1 MRPRGTIPVIMPAS
15 KSALVLG
22 ERVYLRR
29 PRMADAEV
37 YCAAVRASRTIHRLW
52 TRPPAT
58 PGEFAKMFARSR
70 QPASKTLFA
79 CRSEDDALVGVFD
92 LSQIFGGI
100 MQSAYLGYYALAPY
114 ARQGYMRDG
123 LELMLRYAF
132 RTLRL
137 HRVESNI
144 QPANKR
150 SIALVRRAGFV
161 REGYSRRYLKIAG
174 RWRDHERWALL
185 VEDWRARRARRQ

>member
-1 MRPRGTIPVIMPAS
+1 MHPRGNIPVIMPAP

-29 PRMADAEV
+29 PRAADAPV
-37 YCAAVRASRTIHRLW
+37 FCAAVRASRAIHRGW

-58 PGEFAKMFARSR
+58 PKGYAVMLARSR
-70 QPASKTLFA
+70 RPGSKTLFA
-79 CRSEDDALVGVFD
+79 CRRDDDGLVGVFD
-92 LSQIFGGI
+92 LSQIFRGI

-114 ARQGYMRDG
+114 ARRGYMRDG
-123 LELMLRYAF
+123 LDLMLRYAF
-132 RTLRL
+132 HTLRL

-144 QPANKR
+144 QPANRR
-150 SIALVRRAGFV
+150 SINLVRRAGFV
-161 REGYSRRYLKIAG
+161 REGYSRRYLKIDR

-185 VEDWRARRARRQ
+185 VEDWRARRR

>member
-1 MRPRGTIPVIMPAS
+1 MPVP
-15 KSALVLG
+15 KSALAVG

-29 PRMADAEV
+29 PRVSDAALF
-37 YCAAVRASRTIHRLW
+37 CAAVRESRTIYRRW
-52 TRPPAT
+52 TQPPAT
-58 PGEFAKMFARSR
+58 PKDYAVMLARSR
-70 QPASKTLFA
+70 RPAFKTLLV
-79 CRSEDDALVGVFD
+79 CRREDGALLGVFD
-92 LSQIFGGI
+92 LSQIFHGI
-100 MQSAYLGYYALAPY
+100 MQSGYLGYYALAPY
-114 ARQGYMRDG
+114 ARRGYMREG

-132 RTLRL
+132 RGLRL

-161 REGYSRRYLKIAG
+161 REGYSRRYLKIYG

-185 VEDWRARRARRQ
+185 VEDWRARRR

>member
-1 MRPRGTIPVIMPAS
+1 MPAP
-15 KSALVLG
+15 KSALAVG
-22 ERVYLRR
+22 QRVYLRR
-29 PRMADAEV
+29 PRASDGPAF
-37 YCAAVRASRTIHRLW
+37 CAAVRASRAIHRRW

-58 PGEFAKMFARSR
+58 PKGYKAMLARCR
-70 QPASKTLFA
+70 QPAFKTLFA
-79 CRSEDDALVGVFD
+79 CRREDDALVGVFD
-92 LSQIFGGI
+92 LSQIFHGV

-114 ARQGYMRDG
+114 ARRGYMRDG

-132 RTLRL
+132 HTLHL

-144 QPANKR
+144 QPANRR

-161 REGYSRRYLKIAG
+161 REGYSRRYLKIDG

-185 VEDWRARRARRQ
+185 LEDWRARPSSRR

>member
-1 MRPRGTIPVIMPAS
+1 M
-15 KSALVLG
+15 
-22 ERVYLRR
+22 
-29 PRMADAEV
+29 
-37 YCAAVRASRTIHRLW
+37 
-52 TRPPAT
+52 RPPAT
-58 PGEFAKMFARSR
+58 PKDYAIMLGRSR
-70 QPASKTLFA
+70 RPGSKTLLA
-79 CRSEDDALVGVFD
+79 CRSDDDGLVGVFD
-92 LSQIFGGI
+92 LSQIFHGI

-144 QPANKR
+144 QPANRR
-150 SIALVRRAGFV
+150 SITLVRRAGFV

-185 VEDWRARRARRQ
+185 VEDWRARRR

>member
-1 MRPRGTIPVIMPAS
+1 MPVP
-15 KSALVLG
+15 KSALVVG

-29 PRMADAEV
+29 PRAADAPV
-37 YCAAVRASRTIHRLW
+37 FCAAVRASRAIHRRW

-58 PGEFAKMFARSR
+58 LKDYAVMLARSR
-70 QPASKTLFA
+70 RPGSKTLFA
-79 CRSEDDALVGVFD
+79 CRCADDGLVGVFD
-92 LSQIFGGI
+92 LSQIFHGI

-123 LELMLRYAF
+123 LDLMLRYAF

-144 QPANKR
+144 QPANRR
-150 SIALVRRAGFV
+150 SIKLVRRAGFV
-161 REGYSRRYLKIAG
+161 REGYSPRYLKIDG

-185 VEDWRARRARRQ
+185 VEDWRARRR

>member
-1 MRPRGTIPVIMPAS
+1 MV
-15 KSALVLG
+15 G

-29 PRMADAEV
+29 PRAADAAV
-37 YCAAVRASRTIHRLW
+37 FCAAIRASRTIHRRW

-58 PGEFAKMFARSR
+58 SKGYAVMLARARR
-70 QPASKTLFA
+70 QASLTLFA
-79 CRSEDDALVGVFD
+79 CRREDDGLVGVFD
-92 LSQIFGGI
+92 LSQIFHGI
-100 MQSAYLGYYALAPY
+100 MQSGYLGYYALAPH
-114 ARQGYMRDG
+114 ARHGYMRDG

-150 SIALVRRAGFV
+150 SIGLVRRAGFV
-161 REGYSRRYLKIAG
+161 REGYSRRYLKIDG

-185 VEDWRARRARRQ
+185 VEDWRARRERRR